1 MIRKQYRVNR
11 CVLHSFSPLN
21 ITESPTLPEISRYLT
36 ISSPHPRHQ
45 HRADWC
51 HQRYHLAPC
60 TPKPHTSW
68 SGRTTAE
75 RVMPS
80 FLLKGIEFSLI
91 EMLVKLPNI
100 RNSLRSA
107 FGTVYSAGNEGISFV
122 SLQFNFRNAVRL
134 NGNMDEHGNKRLYDA
149 QDPGFARL
157 LRHLQVYKTTGT
169 QQILL
174 LQWLDPRRFQSR
186 QKLLA

>member
-1 MIRKQYRVNR
+1 MAMKIQHFKMMFLLTSNDLLLSARCTKALMDLILQVAEFPWNRAGSCAHPFAKACPSIFRKMPKKNM
-11 CVLHSFSPLN
+11 HWS
-21 ITESPTLPEISRYLT
+21 SRYLT

-75 RVMPS
+75 RAMPS

-91 EMLVKLPNI
+91 EMLVKLPKI
-100 RNSLRSA
+100 RNSSTCSIQSA

-122 SLQFNFRNAVRL
+122 SLQFNWGML
-134 NGNMDEHGNKRLYDA
+134 WDWM
-149 QDPGFARL
+149 
-157 LRHLQVYKTTGT
+157 GT
-169 QQILL
+169 
-174 LQWLDPRRFQSR
+174 W
-186 QKLLA
+186 